1 MIPSPPFCPVPDSGP
16 AHTSLP
22 RALGAL
28 SLIGIATFAV
38 VCAAVQVLR
47 RDYDWLQVPLSFYVL
62 GRYGGLVEA
71 SYFALAPGLAALGVG
86 WYLALDRKAR
96 SVAPLLL
103 FVCAAI
109 ALCITAAEFTDVPNG
124 PHTLHGTVHV
134 LAAMATFLCVTVAML
149 LESWRLR
156 FDAHWRNGFRSAF
169 ALAVVAFIALWLD
182 ALVKSIPRG
191 LGEKIV
197 IALILVWLAR
207 AAWWLARRPRSG
219 TMERR
224 RTMRV

>member
-1 MIPSPPFCPVPDSGP
+1 MPDSSSP
-16 AHTSLP
+16 NPIP

-28 SLIGIATFAV
+28 ALVAIATFAV
-38 VCAAVQVLR
+38 VCGAVQVLR
-47 RDYDWLQVPLSFYVL
+47 TDYDWLRVPLSFYVL
-62 GRYGGLVEA
+62 GPYGGIVEA
-71 SYFALAPGLAALGVG
+71 SYFALAPGLAAVGVG

-96 SVAPLLL
+96 SAAPLLL
-103 FVCAAI
+103 FAFAAV
-109 ALCITAAEFTDVPNG
+109 ALCFTAAECTDVPNG

-134 LAAMATFLCVTVAML
+134 LAAIATFLCVTVAML

-156 FDAHWRNGFRSAF
+156 FDAHWRSVSRSAF

-182 ALVKSIPRG
+182 ALVKPIPRG
-191 LGEKIV
+191 LGEKVV
-197 IALILVWLAR
+197 IALILLWLWR